1 MQLFLIRH
9 GQSFNN
15 ALKDVTARV
24 ADPELTERGVE
35 QARLVAAHLAAGGH
49 LRSSERDSGP
59 KLDELYCS
67 PMIRALQTAEPIARV
82 LGLTPHVRTD
92 IHEIGGIY
100 LDNGDG
106 TATGFPGCTR
116 EEIAG
121 RFSGFACDVI
131 GECGWWLG
139 GKETPGEGR
148 GRALAA
154 AAELTAR
161 SGEPLRVGVVS
172 HGDFMS
178 ALIKALANHLP
189 SWGLQYHHENTAIT
203 RIDFDDGVVVEYMNR
218 ADHLPAL
225 LLSH

>member
-15 ALKDVTARV
+15 ALNDATARV

-49 LRSSERDSGP
+49 LRSSERRRGP
-59 KLDELYCS
+59 MLDELYCS
-67 PMIRALQTAEPIARV
+67 AMIRALQTTEPIGRA
-82 LGLTPHVRTD
+82 LGLTPRVWTD
-92 IHEIGGIY
+92 VHEIGGIY
-100 LDNGDG
+100 LDDGDG

-116 EEIAG
+116 KEIAA
-121 RFSGFACDVI
+121 RFAGFDCDGI
-131 GECGWWLG
+131 GDRGWWRG

-148 GRALAA
+148 GRAVA
-154 AAELTAR
+154 AAEKLTAR
-161 SGEPLRVGVVS
+161 AGEPLRVGVVS

-178 ALIKALANHLP
+178 ALVKALADHLP

-203 RIDFDDGVVVEYMNR
+203 RIDFEERVVVAYMNR
-218 ADHLPAL
+218 ADHLPAH
-225 LLSH
+225 LLSD

>member
-15 ALKDVTARV
+15 ALTDPTGRV

-35 QARLVAAHLAAGGH
+35 QARLVASHLAGGGH
-49 LRSSERDSGP
+49 LRPSERNR
-59 KLDELYCS
+59 KAELDELYCS
-67 PMIRALQTAEPIARV
+67 PMIRALQTTEPIARA
-82 LGLTPHVRTD
+82 LGLTPEVRTD
-92 IHEIGGIY
+92 VHEVGGIY

-116 EEIAG
+116 EEILS
-121 RFSGFACDVI
+121 RFPGFACDRV
-131 GECGWWLG
+131 GESGWWTR

-148 GRALAA
+148 GRAVA
-154 AAELTAR
+154 AAEKLTVRAR
-161 SGEPLRVGVVS
+161 EPVRIGLVS

-178 ALIKALANHLP
+178 ALIKALADHLP

-203 RIDFDDGVVVEYMNR
+203 RIDFDGRVVIAYMNR
-218 ADHLPAL
+218 ADHLPVH
-225 LLSH
+225 LLSD